1 MRKSIFVFSLIVFF
15 GIIFFGGS
23 NKVYAQF
30 TCDPNTSPQI
40 STCGGPPD
48 TTYQTA
54 PLCSF
59 AYYPYGTFAVY
70 KEVYA
75 CTGHQTTCYSN
86 LTGQAVSQSSCTVD
100 CVPAPSSYETCSGV
114 ATCGNNKKD
123 TNECC
128 DPTAPGS
135 SPSTCDSSCACI
147 GGAPSCGDGVCNGY
161 EDANNCSQDCSGGTP
176 TSLCPSNPIITNVYG
191 ATDKVLYQGDSVN
204 LFYSIESNNTDN
216 QSYNVSSIGC
226 PPGATCSG
234 SGGMVGGGDPPD
246 IRSYT
251 ISNTGSTPTR
261 SDNPISLKVSSASD
275 PTCSYD
281 LVYNLNIKPS
291 RKSVCDGA
299 WHEVPPYPYP
309 YAVYS
314 GPFARF
320 DGTNMKATVNADY
333 IAMTSPLTWQRAN
346 FSLLCRYLGGSG
358 DTCTWDQP
366 TQMPNTGYPYGAA
379 TYGWQMLGAPY
390 GSTASATDGGGRTYT
405 LQRSGNFVQYK
416 CDVPVVQY
424 ALTVSKNGTGSGTV
438 TSAPAGISCGSGS
451 GCSASY
457 ANGTSVSLSASAAS
471 GSVFTGW
478 GGACSGSG
486 ACNVSMSQARSVTAT
501 FNTAATC
508 DAFMSPA
515 SNAVVSNVTSSGYR
529 ITWTPQ
535 SGSHD
540 NKTHIRIASNLNQ
553 TGATQVGTY
562 LGTWTYGSCP
572 NPPLTGASQCIV
584 NVNPSGTIST
594 YDVTGAEP
602 NTTYYNRL
610 PTICPDGS
618 AYEDYV
624 FTVTT
629 PPAAGGTCDTTPGNN
644 FMKGCL
650 YDGINFSSLSATS
663 IIESALPS
671 PAPTNANPIPYKN
684 WGTSGPNTSNV
695 DTFSIRWK
703 GTYNFAAGDY
713 VFTIGGDDG
722 VRAYFDDNND
732 GIPNGGNGVYIVN
745 DWSNH
750 GYRTTA
756 SPSTAVTAGPHTL
769 VLEYYDDGVDAK
781 YSLSWT
787 STPSAASC
795 DPNTIGTNK
804 LVGCTYNGLN
814 FNTLSGFAPDGNTAG
829 ANTDNFTPL
838 NNTSWG
844 NGAPNASTNA
854 DNFTVRWKGNFNF
867 SGGTYDFS
875 VTNLDDGAR
884 VYLDGVLIRNLWS
897 GFCCT
902 THNFSQVISA
912 GQHRIDLEFQEI
924 GGGAN
929 VGLSWAKQAVAP
941 PPATANIS
949 ANPTTVPYNTASTL
963 SWSYSNATSCT
974 LTPPGSLGGY
984 PSASGSFSTGNLTAP
999 RTYTLSCDP
1008 GSVSPFVTVNVQAQS
1023 TFNLTV
1029 VRSGQGTVTSNPVG
1043 ISCGATCGYT
1053 YPADTS
1059 VSLTATPASGRIF
1072 VGWGGACSGRGSCS
1086 VLLNSSKIVFANFA
1100 VDPGFKEF

>member
-1 MRKSIFVFSLIVFF
+1 MKKLAFLLTTFVLFSGFFAIFSEQKVFAQGCPNWQDTPNQEICYWSDSYPTCRSGGGFCGAAQGYPNLTVCEETFKDRHYKIVQQ
-15 GIIFFGGS
+15 
-23 NKVYAQF
+23 NL
-30 TCDPNTSPQI
+30 CDPSQFRYRPGTEDCHLFVQEHAGWIAEPQ
-40 STCGGPPD
+40 
-48 TTYQTA
+48 
-54 PLCSF
+54 CS
-59 AYYPYGTFAVY
+59 AG
-70 KEVYA
+70 
-75 CTGHQTTCYSN
+75 
-86 LTGQAVSQSSCTVD
+86 
-100 CVPAPSSYETCSGV
+100 
-114 ATCGNNKKD
+114 TCGNGVR
-123 TNECC
+123 ESYEVC
-128 DPTAPGS
+128 DPSAPATGGNDPANCDGTCHYTGSTA
-135 SPSTCDSSCACI
+135 
-147 GGAPSCGDGVCNGY
+147 SCGDGICS
-161 EDANNCSQDCSGGTP
+161 ANENSAICPDDCTGPPPGSCT
-176 TSLCPSNPIITNVYG
+176 NPIDVSTIGSQNITVTQGNSAGFPYTVNSQSDQGVAVSFSGVTG
-191 ATDKVLYQGDSVN
+191 ATYSGQQGNFHVDPGNNYWSGVVNTAGVTPGTYALRVSVN
-204 LFYSIESNNTDN
+204 STETAGCSDFYDFNVTVQPNTPPVQPDDAQCAGWSVPSSVNTGQSFSASIT
-216 QSYNVSSIGC
+216 
-226 PPGATCSG
+226 
-234 SGGMVGGGDPPD
+234 M
-246 IRSYT
+246 R
-251 ISNTGSTPTR
+251 NTGSNTWAAANYADTYPEGATYSSGPFTFGAQQQR
-261 SDNPISLKVSSASD
+261 PLSSASI
-275 PTCSYD
+275 PNNALSSFT
-281 LVYNLNIKPS
+281 
-291 RKSVCDGA
+291 
-299 WHEVPPYPYP
+299 
-309 YAVYS
+309 YS
-314 GPFARF
+314 FIAP
-320 DGTNMKATVNADY
+320 AT
-333 IAMTSPLTWQRAN
+333 
-346 FSLLCRYLGGSG
+346 
-358 DTCTWDQP
+358 
-366 TQMPNTGYPYGAA
+366 AA
-379 TYGWQMLGAPY
+379 TYTIKNQMLHHGVAWFGPVCTQNIAVTAP
-390 GSTASATDGGGRTYT
+390 T
-405 LQRSGNFVQYK
+405 VQYI
-416 CDVPVVQY
+416 
-424 ALTVSKNGTGSGTV
+424 LTTSKNGTGSGTI
-438 TSAPAGISCGSGS
+438 TSAPAGISCGSD
-451 GCSASY
+451 CTESY
-457 ANGTSVSLSASAAS
+457 ANNTSVSLSATPAS
-471 GSVFTGW
+471 GSIFASW

-486 ACNVSMSQARSVTAT
+486 ACNVSMTQARNVTAT
-501 FNTAATC
+501 FNTATTC
-508 DAFMSPA
+508 DAFMNPA
-515 SNAVVSNVTSSGYR
+515 SNAVVSNLTSTSYS
-529 ITWTPQ
+529 ISWTPQ
-535 SGSHD
+535 SGSYD
-540 NKTHIRIASNLNQ
+540 NNTRIRVASNLNQ
-553 TGATQVGTY
+553 TGGTQVGTY
-562 LGTWTYGSCP
+562 LGTGTYNSCP

-584 NVNPSGTIST
+584 NNITPGNIST
-594 YDVTGAEP
+594 YNITGAQP
-602 NTTYYNRL
+602 NTVYYNRL
-610 PTICPDGS
+610 PTLCPS
-618 AYEDYV
+618 SSVYEDYV

-663 IIESALPS
+663 IIESALSS

-1072 VGWGGACSGRGSCS
+1072 VGWGGACSGRGACS